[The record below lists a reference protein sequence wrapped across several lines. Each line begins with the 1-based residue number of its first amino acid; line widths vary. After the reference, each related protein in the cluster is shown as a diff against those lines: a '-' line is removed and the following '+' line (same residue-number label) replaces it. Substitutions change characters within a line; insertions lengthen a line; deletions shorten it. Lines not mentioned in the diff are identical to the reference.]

1 MHDRLDEAQEALR
14 RYLGK
19 DLEFDDQVV
28 LLELASIQESFRIEQ
43 QSAITFK
50 EVILGRDRSRH
61 LGRLFLGCGGQFMQ
75 QFGGINALNY
85 YFPIILTESL
95 GLSELLARILTGC
108 NATSYMISS
117 GFCFWMI
124 ERFGRRSL
132 MLSGLG
138 LQGLA
143 YIMVAI
149 SVALLATAPNQVYFV
164 TYCINLVLIY
174 RSGVPLPSHSF
185 SSTMLRSGVLGVWF
199 HGFIKPKSTLSR

>member
-1 MHDRLDEAQEALR
+1 MFVPESPRWLIMHERVEEAQEALR

-19 DLEFDDQVV
+19 DLDLNDQAV
-28 LLELASIQESFRIEQ
+28 LLELASIQESYRIEQ
-43 QSAITFK
+43 QSAISFK
-50 EVILGRDRSRH
+50 QVILGRDRSRH

-117 GFCFWMI
+117 GLCFWMI
-124 ERFGRRSL
+124 EKYGRRSL

-149 SVALLATAPNQVYFV
+149 SVALLSTAPNQVCSHSRSDSNV
-164 TYCINLVLIY
+164 VLIIH
-174 RSGVPLPSHSF
+174 SGAQ
-185 SSTMLRSGVLGVWF
+185 
-199 HGFIKPKSTLSR
+199 